1 MEAYER
7 FADPLFRHAY
17 FRVSSR
23 DTALDL
29 VQDTFTK
36 TWDFMVRGGVVED
49 YRSFLYRTLN
59 NLIIDEYRRRKEE
72 SLDQK
77 LAEEGVD
84 EGAFRD
90 LVADTRPEVERSHD
104 AQLVRAHIAAL
115 PPVYR
120 DVVIMRYVDEFSP
133 QEIAA
138 ITGLSANVVSVRI
151 HRGTK
156 LLRAQME
163 TKGLY
168 GNAAAAL
175 GRDAKKP

>member
-1 MEAYER
+1 MEAYDR

-59 NLIIDEYRRRKEE
+59 NLIIDEYRKRKEE

-84 EGAFRD
+84 EGMFRE
-90 LVADTRPEVERSHD
+90 LVADTRPEVELLHD
-104 AQLVRAHIAAL
+104 VQIVRAHIAAL

-163 TKGLY
+163 VKEVR
-168 GNAAAAL
+168 
-175 GRDAKKP
+175 GRRTLPRTRGTEKP